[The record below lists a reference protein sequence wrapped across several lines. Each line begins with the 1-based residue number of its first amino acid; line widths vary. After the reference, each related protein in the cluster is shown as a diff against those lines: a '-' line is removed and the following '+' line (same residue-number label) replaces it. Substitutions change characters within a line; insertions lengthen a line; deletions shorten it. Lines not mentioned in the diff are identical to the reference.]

1 MITAQVLRDLPDS
14 DVAALLE
21 ELGPKKTEEL
31 QHNWEF
37 WARPEQLEPEGIWNV
52 WVALAG
58 RGWGKTRAGAE
69 WVRSQVEGARPLDTG
84 RARRLA
90 LVAETLDQARDVMI
104 FGDSGIMAC
113 SPPDR
118 WPIMGIHAP
127 SLGLAKRC
135 NGTNFFRP

>member
-58 RGWGKTRAGAE
+58 RGWGKTRAGSE
-69 WVRSQVEGARPLDTG
+69 WVRHRIKTGVKLVHGDPPTQRDVCRVRVEGG
-84 RARRLA
+84 
-90 LVAETLDQARDVMI
+90 
-104 FGDSGIMAC
+104 SGLL
-113 SPPDR
+113 SV
-118 WPIMGIHAP
+118 
-127 SLGLAKRC
+127 
-135 NGTNFFRP
+135 

>member
-52 WVALAG
+52 WLHLLVVAGVKPVLEPNG
-58 RGWGKTRAGAE
+58 
-69 WVRSQVEGARPLDTG
+69 SDTG
-84 RARRLA
+84 SRRAIRLSTVLHLLKA
-90 LVAETLDQARDVMI
+90 MFA
-104 FGDSGIMAC
+104 
-113 SPPDR
+113 
-118 WPIMGIHAP
+118 
-127 SLGLAKRC
+127 GLWSRVTQ
-135 NGTNFFRP
+135 GY

>member
-58 RGWGKTRAGAE
+58 RGWGKTRAGSE
-69 WVRSQVEGARPLDTG
+69 WVRHRIKKGDKIVHCVAPTKGDVRRVMVE
-84 RARRLA
+84 
-90 LVAETLDQARDVMI
+90 
-104 FGDSGIMAC
+104 GDSG
-113 SPPDR
+113 
-118 WPIMGIHAP
+118 
-127 SLGLAKRC
+127 
-135 NGTNFFRP
+135 F